1 MTNQASVSTR
11 SGCCNPPHR
20 RVATVALACPIGSEG
35 AIMRVRLPFV
45 GHLPQAL
52 ATATLIALVTSVPVR
67 ADPILL
73 DQASVPTQGPNDPL
87 STFAMI
93 SDPANGF
100 FRAQTFTVGRS
111 GRLARVDVLLV
122 GEDSDVLLQILDTA
136 AGVPT
141 MTVLG
146 SRRSTLTTEDGWRTF
161 DLADRLAV
169 AAGRVLAIELVN
181 VNNGSFAW
189 RGQEPGPRYAGGAD
203 FFRNDFAGFPTITLN
218 PNHDNYFRT
227 FVETAATPE
236 PSTLLLMVPAL
247 ATLVRGRTK
256 PV

>member
-1 MTNQASVSTR
+1 
-11 SGCCNPPHR
+11 
-20 RVATVALACPIGSEG
+20 
-35 AIMRVRLPFV
+35 MRVRLPFLGPV
-45 GHLPQAL
+45 PHVL
-52 ATATLIALVTSVPVR
+52 ATATLIGLVTSAPAI

-73 DQASVPTQGPNDPL
+73 DQASVPTQGRNDPG
-87 STFAMI
+87 STFAML

-111 GRLARVDVLLV
+111 GQLARVDVLLI
-122 GEDSDVLLQILDTA
+122 GDAADVLLQILDTA
-136 AGVPT
+136 GGVP
-141 MTVLG
+141 MMAVLA
-146 SRRSTLTTEDGWRTF
+146 SSHSTLTTDDGWRTF
-161 DLADRLAV
+161 DLVDRLAV

-227 FVETAATPE
+227 FVDTSPTPE
-236 PSTLLLMVPAL
+236 PSSIMLTLSAIAMFVRRLIPA
-247 ATLVRGRTK
+247 GR
-256 PV
+256 